1 MNITPTVNGQTRE
14 QWIADRRDPEA
25 VAAHA
30 AEIIADAQDTKTY
43 TDPHPGKKG
52 TDRIVYVC
60 DKCGGSGQY
69 FQPSSMGDMC
79 FRCNGTGETSR
90 LVSTERGY
98 ARQDVNEY
106 NAMQQDRRDNAHQYA
121 ADYAEQRLA
130 EQWNEALD
138 DEEAKAATAA
148 AERAA
153 ETYPEGEKFDNIRA
167 TVSRQMFIDNNY
179 GGTLLTAFT
188 LDGDDTTEMVWF
200 SNSQAAYRL
209 EPGDR
214 LTLSGTTKDT
224 GTYRGRA
231 SVKVARCKVADHQ
244 PAHDDVDTEHVA

>member
-1 MNITPTVNGQTRE
+1 MNTNTINGQTRE
-14 QWIADRRDPEA
+14 QWIADRRDPSA

-30 AEIIADAQDTKTY
+30 AKIIADAQDTKTY

-52 TDRIVYVC
+52 TDRIVYIC

-79 FRCNGTGETSR
+79 FRCNGTGTTSR

-98 ARQDVNEY
+98 ARADVREY
-106 NAMQQDRRDNAHQYA
+106 NGMQQDRRDNAHQYA
-121 ADYAEQRLA
+121 ADYAEQQLA
-130 EQWNEALD
+130 EQWNAALD
-138 DEEAKAATAA
+138 AEKAKATTAA

-153 ETYPEGEKFDNIRA
+153 ETYTDGEKFADIAA

-200 SNSQAAYRL
+200 SNSHAAYEL
-209 EPGDR
+209 EQGDR
-214 LTLSGTTKDT
+214 LTLAGTVKAV
-224 GTYRGRA
+224 GQYRDKA
-231 SVKVARCKVADHQ
+231 SVKVTRCKVTDHQ
-244 PAHDDVDTEHVA
+244 PAAQVAEDAA